1 MFEGRPTQYSL
12 PGWMAKYS
20 SEESYL
26 KAEEQFSDIKKP
38 RKWRK
43 DIKKAE
49 REVKEGFKYV
59 SAGDPGMA
67 RLCYLAAARA
77 VLGLKGPDKDATRE
91 TMAVLYEAICAAQ
104 EQKATQTVT
113 KTINAPCE
121 PLPDGPGNP
130 SPFKPPRPDF
140 DEDEEDDDE
149 GVPKPGH
156 CGREEAKKAAGA

>member
-1 MFEGRPTQYSL
+1 
-12 PGWMAKYS
+12 MAKYS

-26 KAEEQFSDIKKP
+26 KSEEQFSNIEKP

-77 VLGLKGPDKDATRE
+77 VLGLKGPDKDATKAS
-91 TMAVLYEAICAAQ
+91 MAVLYEAICEA
-104 EQKATQTVT
+104 
-113 KTINAPCE
+113 
-121 PLPDGPGNP
+121 
-130 SPFKPPRPDF
+130 
-140 DEDEEDDDE
+140 E
-149 GVPKPGH
+149 GK
-156 CGREEAKKAAGA
+156 RF